1 LLAQA
6 RKFRTKRPAKAESH
20 PEKLPG
26 ARDNCHGI
34 VVILGKTLSAR
45 SFHIMKTLLIALLA
59 TGLAGQAFAHAPSS
73 QDQPSPAP
81 AAAPVVP
88 GAATA
93 GQASK
98 GALTA
103 VYIGMGATAVAVV
116 AGATSSSN
124 HGNENNGGGGTSP
137 GGTTGTTG
145 TTGTN

>member
-1 LLAQA
+1 
-6 RKFRTKRPAKAESH
+6 
-20 PEKLPG
+20 
-26 ARDNCHGI
+26 
-34 VVILGKTLSAR
+34 
-45 SFHIMKTLLIALLA
+45 MKTLLIALLA
-59 TGLAGQAFAHAPSS
+59 TGLASQAFAQEPLQDQSQPAPS
-73 QDQPSPAP
+73 
-81 AAAPVVP
+81 AAPTVP

-103 VYIGMGATAVAVV
+103 VYIGMGATAVAVI

-124 HGNENNGGGGTSP
+124 HGNENNGGGGTGT